1 MKEHSYGDLSIIGM
15 RGCEDFVA
23 QVDAYIQEFRRH
35 DGEGTYIAEASCPRF
50 GSGEGKGMIRESM
63 RSRDVYIIADVFNYG
78 VTYEMYGMTV
88 PMSPDDH
95 FQDIKRIIGAIGGKA
110 KRITVLMPMLYEGR
124 QHKRASRESLDC
136 ALALQELH
144 NMGVTS
150 IITFDVHDPRVQN
163 SIPLCSFDNF
173 RSTYQMI
180 KALVNEYPD
189 IEFDKEKIMI
199 VSPDEGAMSR
209 CMYYSSIL
217 SLELG
222 MFYKR
227 RNYSII
233 VNGKNPIE
241 AHEYLGRDPKGMDV
255 IVVDDMISSG
265 ESMIDVARQLKARGA
280 NRIFIFTAFG
290 LFCNGLELIDRAYE
304 EGIFTRIM
312 TTNLV
317 YRMPA
322 LLERKWY
329 REVNM
334 CKYVAYII
342 DTLNHDQSVAGLL
355 DQSKRIHK
363 LVGDHKKAQN
373 SYKKINK

>member
-23 QVDAYIQEFRRH
+23 QVDCYLQEWRRH
-35 DGEGTYIAEASCPRF
+35 DGEGTFIAEASCPRF
-50 GSGEGKGMIRESM
+50 GSGEGKGMIRDSM
-63 RSRDVYIIADVFNYG
+63 RSRDVYIISDVFNHG
-78 VTYEMYGMTV
+78 VTYQMYGQTV

-95 FQDIKRIIGAIGGKA
+95 FQDLKRIIGAIGGKA
-110 KRITVLMPMLYEGR
+110 RRITVLMPMLYEGR
-124 QHKRASRESLDC
+124 QHKRSSRESLDC
-136 ALALQELH
+136 AIALQELH
-144 NMGVTS
+144 NMGVS
-150 IITFDVHDPRVQN
+150 NVITFDVHDPRVQN
-163 SIPLCSFDNF
+163 AIPLSSFDNF

-180 KALVNEYPD
+180 KALVHEYPD
-189 IEFDKEKIMI
+189 VEFDKEKIMV

-209 CMYYSSIL
+209 CMYYSSML
-217 SLELG
+217 SIDLG

-227 RNYSII
+227 RNYSVI

-280 NRIFIFTAFG
+280 KRIFIFTAFG
-290 LFCNGLELIDRAYE
+290 LFCNGLESMDEAYA
-304 EGIFTRIM
+304 EGLFTRIL

-317 YRMPA
+317 YRTPE
-322 LLERKWY
+322 LLSREWY
-329 REVNM
+329 GEVNM

-342 DTLNHDQSVAGLL
+342 DTLNHDQSVSGLL
-355 DQSKRIHK
+355 DQSKRIRK
-363 LVGDHKKAQN
+363 LIADHKRNQASK
-373 SYKKINK
+373 